1 MQVIDTPGKDK
12 KHSRGDG
19 LVMMMSNWLKEN
31 MTFIWQQLMDIRF
44 IDILD
49 IALVSV
55 MLFFAFRFI
64 RERRAGKLALG
75 IVLLF
80 LIMIVSDAL
89 KMYVTRFFLQNVFQV
104 GILVF
109 IVLFQPEIRS
119 ALEKIGGEPIKSIKG
134 IGEQK
139 DTTET
144 LAVIREISETMV
156 ELAEEKTGA
165 LLVFERTTKLGD
177 IVKTGTV
184 LNADVSSFLLKNIFF
199 NKAPMHDGATIIKGN
214 KIHSAGCFLPLSLN
228 DSIIKDLGTRHRA
241 GIGMSENSDAV
252 VVIVSE
258 ESGIISLS
266 VGGELERGYTRDTL
280 SARLD
285 ELFNP
290 SAEATRGGKKGGR
303 KTKKRTKKTPAKSSD
318 SSESRS

>member
-1 MQVIDTPGKDK
+1 
-12 KHSRGDG
+12 
-19 LVMMMSNWLKEN
+19 MSNWLKEN
-31 MTFIWQQLMDIRF
+31 MTFIWQQLLDIRI

-49 IALVSV
+49 IGLVSV

-75 IVLLF
+75 VVLLF
-80 LIMIVSDAL
+80 LIMIISDTL
-89 KMYVTRFFLQNVFQV
+89 DMYVTRFFLQNVFQV

-156 ELAEEKTGA
+156 DLAEEKTGA

-199 NKAPMHDGATIIKGN
+199 NKAPMHDGATIISGN
-214 KIHSAGCFLPLSLN
+214 RIYSAGCFLPLSLN
-228 DSIIKDLGTRHRA
+228 DSIIKDLGTRHRS

-252 VVIVSE
+252 VIIVSE
-258 ESGIISLS
+258 ETGTISVAVDGKLK
-266 VGGELERGYTRDTL
+266 RGYDADTL
-280 SARLD
+280 SA
-285 ELFNP
+285 ELEGLLLSDNIY
-290 SAEATRGGKKGGR
+290 KKIKNR
-303 KTKKRTKKTPAKSSD
+303 KGTKK
-318 SSESRS
+318 

>member
-1 MQVIDTPGKDK
+1 
-12 KHSRGDG
+12 
-19 LVMMMSNWLKEN
+19 MSNWLKEN
-31 MTFIWQQLMDIRF
+31 MTFIWQLLMDIRV

-80 LIMIVSDAL
+80 LIMVISEAL
-89 KMYVTRFFLQNVFQV
+89 EMYVTRFFLQNIFQV
-104 GILVF
+104 GILVV

-119 ALEKIGGEPIKSIKG
+119 ALEKLGGEPIKSIKG

-139 DTTET
+139 DSSET
-144 LAVIREISETMV
+144 LTVIREVSETMQD
-156 ELAEEKTGA
+156 LAAEKTGA

-199 NKAPMHDGATIIKGN
+199 NKAHMHDGATIISNN

-252 VVIVSE
+252 VIIVSE
-258 ESGIISLS
+258 ETGTISIAVDGKLKRGYDADTLA
-266 VGGELERGYTRDTL
+266 VELEGLLL
-280 SARLD
+280 SD
-285 ELFNP
+285 NIY
-290 SAEATRGGKKGGR
+290 KKIKNR
-303 KTKKRTKKTPAKSSD
+303 KGTKK
-318 SSESRS
+318 

>member
-1 MQVIDTPGKDK
+1 
-12 KHSRGDG
+12 
-19 LVMMMSNWLKEN
+19 MSNWLKEN
-31 MTFIWQQLMDIRF
+31 MTFIWQLLMDIRI

-80 LIMIVSDAL
+80 LIMVISEAL
-89 KMYVTRFFLQNVFQV
+89 EMYVTRFFLQNIFQV
-104 GILVF
+104 GILVV

-119 ALEKIGGEPIKSIKG
+119 ALEKLGGEPIKSIKG

-139 DTTET
+139 DSSET
-144 LAVIREISETMV
+144 LAVIREVSETMQD
-156 ELAEEKTGA
+156 LAAEKTGA

-199 NKAPMHDGATIIKGN
+199 NKAPMHDGATIISNN

-252 VVIVSE
+252 VIIVSE
-258 ESGIISLS
+258 ETGTISIAVDGKLKR
-266 VGGELERGYTRDTL
+266 GYDADTLAAELEGLLL
-280 SARLD
+280 SD
-285 ELFNP
+285 NIY
-290 SAEATRGGKKGGR
+290 KKIKNR
-303 KTKKRTKKTPAKSSD
+303 KGTKK
-318 SSESRS
+318 

>member
-1 MQVIDTPGKDK
+1 
-12 KHSRGDG
+12 
-19 LVMMMSNWLKEN
+19 MSNWLKDN
-31 MTFIWQQLMDIRF
+31 MTFIWQQLLDIRI

-49 IALVSV
+49 IGLVSV

-75 IVLLF
+75 VVLLF
-80 LIMIVSDAL
+80 LIMIIRDTL
-89 KMYVTRFFLQNVFQV
+89 DMYVTRFFLQNVFQV

-156 ELAEEKTGA
+156 DLAEEKTGA

-199 NKAPMHDGATIIKGN
+199 NKAPMHDGATIISGN
-214 KIHSAGCFLPLSLN
+214 RIYSAGCFLPLSLN

-252 VVIVSE
+252 VIIVSE
-258 ESGIISLS
+258 ETGTISVAVDGKLK
-266 VGGELERGYTRDTL
+266 RGYDADTL
-280 SARLD
+280 SA
-285 ELFNP
+285 ELEGLLLSDNIY
-290 SAEATRGGKKGGR
+290 KKIKNR
-303 KTKKRTKKTPAKSSD
+303 KGTKK
-318 SSESRS
+318 

>member
-1 MQVIDTPGKDK
+1 MGY
-12 KHSRGDG
+12 
-19 LVMMMSNWLKEN
+19 WLSEN
-31 MTFIWQQLMDIRF
+31 MTFIWQVLSDIRI

-80 LIMIVSDAL
+80 LIMIISDVL
-89 KMYVTRFFLQNVFQV
+89 EMYVTRFFLQNVFQV
-104 GILVF
+104 GILVL

-139 DTTET
+139 DSTET
-144 LAVIREISETMV
+144 LAVIREISETMQD
-156 ELAEEKTGA
+156 LAEEKTGA

-199 NKAPMHDGATIIKGN
+199 NKAPMHDGATIISNN
-214 KIHSAGCFLPLSLN
+214 KVHSAGCFLPLSLN
-228 DSIIKDLGTRHRA
+228 ESIIKDLGTRHRA

-252 VVIVSE
+252 VIIVSE
-258 ESGIISLS
+258 ETGTISVAVDGKLKRGYDADS
-266 VGGELERGYTRDTL
+266 LAAELEGLLL
-280 SARLD
+280 SD
-285 ELFNP
+285 NIY
-290 SAEATRGGKKGGR
+290 KKIKSR
-303 KTKKRTKKTPAKSSD
+303 KGSKK
-318 SSESRS
+318 

>member
-1 MQVIDTPGKDK
+1 MG
-12 KHSRGDG
+12 
-19 LVMMMSNWLKEN
+19 NWLSEN
-31 MTFIWQQLMDIRF
+31 MTFIWQVLSDIRI

-80 LIMIVSDAL
+80 LIMIISDVL
-89 KMYVTRFFLQNVFQV
+89 EMYVTRFFLQNVFQV
-104 GILVF
+104 GILVL

-139 DTTET
+139 DSTET
-144 LAVIREISETMV
+144 LAVIREISETMQD
-156 ELAEEKTGA
+156 LAEEKTGA

-199 NKAPMHDGATIIKGN
+199 NKAPMHDGATIISNN
-214 KIHSAGCFLPLSLN
+214 KVYSAGCFLPLSLN
-228 DSIIKDLGTRHRA
+228 ESIIKDLGTRHRA

-252 VVIVSE
+252 VIIVSE
-258 ESGIISLS
+258 ETGTISLAVDGKLKRGYDADS
-266 VGGELERGYTRDTL
+266 LAAELEGLLL
-280 SARLD
+280 SD
-285 ELFNP
+285 NIY
-290 SAEATRGGKKGGR
+290 KKIKSR
-303 KTKKRTKKTPAKSSD
+303 KGSKK
-318 SSESRS
+318 

>member
-1 MQVIDTPGKDK
+1 
-12 KHSRGDG
+12 
-19 LVMMMSNWLKEN
+19 MSNWLKEN
-31 MTFIWQQLMDIRF
+31 MTFIWQLLMDIRI

-80 LIMIVSDAL
+80 LIMVISEAL
-89 KMYVTRFFLQNVFQV
+89 EMYVTRFFLQNIFQV
-104 GILVF
+104 GILVV

-119 ALEKIGGEPIKSIKG
+119 ALEKLGGEPIKSIKG

-139 DTTET
+139 DTSET
-144 LAVIREISETMV
+144 LAVIREVSETMQD
-156 ELAEEKTGA
+156 LAAEKTGA

-199 NKAPMHDGATIIKGN
+199 NKAPMHDGATIISNN

-252 VVIVSE
+252 VIIVSE
-258 ESGIISLS
+258 ETGTISIAVDGKLKR
-266 VGGELERGYTRDTL
+266 GYDADTLAAELEGLLL
-280 SARLD
+280 SD
-285 ELFNP
+285 NIY
-290 SAEATRGGKKGGR
+290 KKIKNR
-303 KTKKRTKKTPAKSSD
+303 KGTKK
-318 SSESRS
+318 

>member
-1 MQVIDTPGKDK
+1 
-12 KHSRGDG
+12 
-19 LVMMMSNWLKEN
+19 MSNWLKEN
-31 MTFIWQQLMDIRF
+31 MTFIWQLLMDIRV

-80 LIMIVSDAL
+80 LIMVISEAL
-89 KMYVTRFFLQNVFQV
+89 EMYVTRFFLQNIFQV
-104 GILVF
+104 GILVV

-119 ALEKIGGEPIKSIKG
+119 ALEKLGGEPIKSIKG

-139 DTTET
+139 DSSET
-144 LAVIREISETMV
+144 LTVIREVSETMQD
-156 ELAEEKTGA
+156 LAAEKTGA

-199 NKAPMHDGATIIKGN
+199 NKAPMHDGATIISNN

-252 VVIVSE
+252 VIIVSE
-258 ESGIISLS
+258 ETGTISIAVDGKLKR
-266 VGGELERGYTRDTL
+266 GYDADTLAAELEGLLL
-280 SARLD
+280 SD
-285 ELFNP
+285 NIY
-290 SAEATRGGKKGGR
+290 KKIKNR
-303 KTKKRTKKTPAKSSD
+303 KGTKK
-318 SSESRS
+318 

>member
-1 MQVIDTPGKDK
+1 
-12 KHSRGDG
+12 
-19 LVMMMSNWLKEN
+19 MSNWLKEN
-31 MTFIWQQLMDIRF
+31 MTFIWQQLLDIRI

-49 IALVSV
+49 IGLVSI

-75 IVLLF
+75 VVLLF
-80 LIMIVSDAL
+80 LIMMISDIL
-89 KMYVTRFFLQNVFQV
+89 EMYVTRFFLQNIFQV

-156 ELAEEKTGA
+156 DLAEEKTGA

-199 NKAPMHDGATIIKGN
+199 NKAPMHDGATIISGN
-214 KIHSAGCFLPLSLN
+214 RIYSAGCFLPLSLN

-252 VVIVSE
+252 VIIVSE
-258 ESGIISLS
+258 ETGTISVAVDGKLKR
-266 VGGELERGYTRDTL
+266 GYDADTLAAELEGLLL
-280 SARLD
+280 SD
-285 ELFNP
+285 NIY
-290 SAEATRGGKKGGR
+290 KKIKNR
-303 KTKKRTKKTPAKSSD
+303 KGTKK
-318 SSESRS
+318 